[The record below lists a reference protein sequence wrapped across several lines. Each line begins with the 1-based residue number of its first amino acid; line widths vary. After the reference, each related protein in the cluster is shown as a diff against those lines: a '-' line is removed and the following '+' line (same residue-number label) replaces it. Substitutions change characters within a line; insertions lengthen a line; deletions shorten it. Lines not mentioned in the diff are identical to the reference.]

1 MCSRLRELNAID
13 LSQLDL
19 VKTRFNS
26 TLKASPPT
34 KAPPFSTN
42 AVHGFSE
49 IEARQ
54 LRIFKLW
61 RAMGCRISTIT
72 NIDTQAQVNM
82 AKCLELK
89 KEGFKFIH
97 LVSNHEK
104 VMGLNKKFVP
114 LDVYMETVA
123 AFPETL
129 PITRADAKEV
139 TRLVGQNA
147 KPHSFRRSLALA
159 IRLRL
164 HKQGYSIWKMIPK
177 AILER
182 INIILGWETESVSF
196 KDYTLDYLDYISS
209 SIFVHNY
216 TFDYILTGSS

>member
-1 MCSRLRELNAID
+1 
-13 LSQLDL
+13 
-19 VKTRFNS
+19 
-26 TLKASPPT
+26 
-34 KAPPFSTN
+34 
-42 AVHGFSE
+42 
-49 IEARQ
+49 
-54 LRIFKLW
+54 
-61 RAMGCRISTIT
+61 MGCRISTIT
-72 NIDTQAQVNM
+72 NIDIQAQANM
-82 AKCLELK
+82 AKCLELQ

-104 VMGLNKKFVP
+104 VAGLNKKFVP

-123 AFPETL
+123 AFQDTL

-147 KPHSFRRSLALA
+147 KPHSFRRSLAVA

-164 HKQGYSIWKMIPK
+164 HKQGYTLWKMIPE

-182 INIILGWETESVSF
+182 INIILGWESESVSF

-209 SIFVHNY
+209 SIYSHDFTY
-216 TFDYILTGSS
+216 DYILTGSS